1 MADIFEWPADIC
13 PTSLTWRP
21 ESNTK
26 TFRSPFNGSSQT
38 VRFPGTRWVCSLT
51 LNNLTDERSRRI
63 DALVAAL
70 DGEYGRVKIRDWGR
84 AGRPPLG
91 KPLVSDADQSGTQ
104 LHSKGWTPNKNVLL
118 IGDYITVNGEL
129 KMVTADIKSAAD
141 GTAIIQIAP
150 MLRSAPVLNSP
161 IEVEK
166 PYGVFKLK
174 DNQQGAGSRVPGVL
188 TSYTLEFEEAF

>member
-84 AGRPPLG
+84 AGRPPQG

-104 LHSKGWTPNKNVLL
+104 LHSKGWTPNKTVLL

-141 GTAIIQIAP
+141 STAIIQIAP
-150 MLRSAPVLNSP
+150 MLRSAPVPNSP

-174 DNQQGAGSRVPGVL
+174 DNQQGAGSRVPGVF

>member
-1 MADIFEWPADIC
+1 MAALEWPADVC
-13 PTSLTWRP
+13 PASLTWRP

-51 LNNLTDERSRRI
+51 FNNLSDAESRRI
-63 DALVAAL
+63 DALVADL

-84 AGRPPLG
+84 EGRAPAGN
-91 KPLVSDADQSGTQ
+91 PLVADANQTGTS
-104 LHSKGWTPNKNVLL
+104 LRTKGWTPGVVVLRT
-118 IGDYITVNGEL
+118 GDYFTVNDEL
-129 KMVTADIKSAAD
+129 KMVTADITSAGD
-141 GTAIIQIAP
+141 GTASIQFAP
-150 MLRSAPVLNSP
+150 MLRSSP
-161 IEVEK
+161 AANLHIEVAN

-174 DNQQGAGSRVPGVL
+174 DNQQGTANRVPGVF

>member
-51 LNNLTDERSRRI
+51 LNNLTDEKSRRI

-70 DGEYGRVKIRDWGR
+70 DGEYGRVKIHDWGR
-84 AGRPPLG
+84 AGRVPLG
-91 KPLVSDADQSGTQ
+91 TPLVFDAGQTGIQ
-104 LHSKGWTPNKNVLL
+104 LSTKGWTPNKTVLSM
-118 IGDYITVNGEL
+118 GDYFTVNGEL
-129 KMVTADIKSAAD
+129 KMVTADVVSASD
-141 GTAIIQIAP
+141 GKAIIPFSP
-150 MLRSAPVLNSP
+150 MLRSSPAANSA
-161 IEVEK
+161 IEVK
-166 PYGVFKLK
+166 NPYGIFKLK
-174 DNQQGAGSRVPGVL
+174 DNQQGTSNRVPGVF
-188 TSYTLEFEEAF
+188 TSYTLDFEEAF